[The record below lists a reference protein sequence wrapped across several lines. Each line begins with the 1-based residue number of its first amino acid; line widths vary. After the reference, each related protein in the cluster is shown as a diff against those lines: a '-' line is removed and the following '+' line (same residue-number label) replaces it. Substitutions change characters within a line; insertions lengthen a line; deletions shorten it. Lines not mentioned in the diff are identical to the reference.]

1 MFNLKKLTKYIR
13 GRVGFNLYMVF
24 FLLYNPIIFFFFFL
38 KCFIYK
44 CTIILHCLLLA
55 ILYTCKI
62 SLSLLMKFRTLW
74 FCIIFFL
81 KDTLLVEL
89 LFHDI
94 HGDISEHLFGGRG
107 GGFVRNA
114 LIKRITPGKHRRS
127 MSNLIHYILNL

>member
-13 GRVGFNLYMVF
+13 ERVGFNLYMVWF
-24 FLLYNPIIFFFFFL
+24 FVIQPFFFFL

-44 CTIILHCLLLA
+44 FTIRLHYLLLA

-62 SLSLLMKFRTLW
+62 SLSLLMKFRILW
-74 FCIIFFL
+74 FCIIFFW

-94 HGDISEHLFGGRG
+94 HGDISVHLFGGRG
-107 GGFVRNA
+107 GGGENQNT